1 MVPWGPDS
9 YARVIIDTFILE
21 IFRIKE
27 ENCTKKHEGPQLW
40 ASGPGPMVH
49 WAPGPGPIVHWAP
62 DFHSLGDVSL
72 GKGLMGC

>member
-27 ENCTKKHEGPQLW
+27 ENCTKKHEGPQF
-40 ASGPGPMVH
+40 
-49 WAPGPGPIVHWAP
+49 WAPGPGPMVHWAP
-62 DFHSLGDVSL
+62 DFHSLGDVAL
-72 GKGLMGC
+72 GKGLREC